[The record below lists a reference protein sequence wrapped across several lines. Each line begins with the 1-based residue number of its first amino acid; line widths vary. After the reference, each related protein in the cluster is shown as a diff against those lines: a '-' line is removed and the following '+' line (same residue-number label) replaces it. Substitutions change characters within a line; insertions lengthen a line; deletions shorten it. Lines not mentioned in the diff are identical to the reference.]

1 MLHIFIYA
9 YTYTWTSS
17 LEIIQAPYLLVDSD
31 FKIHIHTFSELLQC
45 YWYPVNFQQ
54 SSLVWTYS
62 QCINLTAHEE
72 KNQTTM
78 LSPKWDIY
86 ITTLLPSLS
95 NHGALG
101 PGEILRAIDGR

>member
-9 YTYTWTSS
+9 YTYTWTPS

-45 YWYPVNFQQ
+45 YWCPVNFQQ

-72 KNQTTM
+72 KTRQQCSA
-78 LSPKWDIY
+78 LSGTSISQ
-86 ITTLLPSLS
+86 LCSQ
-95 NHGALG
+95 ALVIMG
-101 PGEILRAIDGR
+101 PWVLGRF